1 MNGSDIAIGSGLHI
15 IDEVAR
21 LDHFFLEPG
30 DRCFYH
36 GEYSP
41 AAGTTLPTNDLI
53 LDLKKPVDRRGQ
65 RDWIY
70 KVWAIE
76 ECARILRRGLD
87 VEGLADVTVIPAP
100 PSRPPEH
107 PEYDDRM
114 ARVAELLCAGTALD
128 WRELLVSTVDREPRR
143 SPRARLSPRELGR
156 LIGVNG
162 ACAQPAPKHVLL
174 IDDVITSGATFKA
187 CQAVLLQAFP
197 GVEVVGC
204 FVARRVR
211 HPSRNGVAKGREL
224 TMSP

>member
-1 MNGSDIAIGSGLHI
+1 MNHTDIGIGSGLHV

-21 LDHFFLEPG
+21 LDHFFLEAG
-30 DRCFYH
+30 DRCFFH

-41 AAGTTLPTNDLI
+41 AADATLPTNDLI
-53 LDLKKPVDRRGQ
+53 LDLKKGPERCGQ

-70 KVWAIE
+70 KIWAIE
-76 ECARILRRGLD
+76 ESARILRRGLD
-87 VEGLADVTVIPAP
+87 LERLGEVTVVPAP
-100 PSRPPEH
+100 PSKRPEH

-114 ARVAELLCAGTALD
+114 ARVAELLCAGTVLD
-128 WRELLVSTVDREPRR
+128 WRELLVSTVDREARR

-156 LIGVNG
+156 LIVVNG
-162 ACAQPAPKHVLL
+162 ACAEPAPRRVLL

-187 CQAVLLQAFP
+187 CQAVLRRAFP
-197 GVEVVGC
+197 GIEVVGC

-211 HPSRNGVAKGREL
+211 HPSRNAFSKGREL